1 MAPTSGAPAPV
12 LTNLP
17 PSLPPIQLCFGHCAA
32 KTPRWFRSPLSSGR
46 GRTDGCAAD
55 VHHAVKREEI
65 TITLFFSELS
75 GATRTNERTKVESDW
90 KASLEQ
96 RGKKYRARCEA
107 G

>member
-1 MAPTSGAPAPV
+1 MAPTSSAPAPV

-17 PSLPPIQLCFGHCAA
+17 PSLPTSNSVVFWTL
-32 KTPRWFRSPLSSGR
+32 RSEDPSLVPFPVVERTLSD
-46 GRTDGCAAD
+46 GRTAAA

-75 GATRTNERTKVESDW
+75 GATRTKVKSDW

-107 G
+107 GR